1 MNEPSGTPQDSVRT
15 RWPEAAV
22 AVLLQ
27 AIAIA
32 VVVDS
37 MRVGVGW
44 ADDGPRSGYFPFI
57 IGVLLFTSASWILVS
72 QLRRW
77 SADHG
82 EFAERAQLRL
92 VMQMAVPIALY
103 IAAIVFVGLYVA
115 STALIAW
122 FMVRHGKYRALA
134 SAAISIGVPLV
145 CFLVFE
151 RWFLVQLPKGPLEAA
166 FGL

>member
-15 RWPEAAV
+15 RWPDVAV

-32 VVVDS
+32 VIADS
-37 MRVGVGW
+37 IRVGVGW

-57 IGVLLFTSASWILVS
+57 IGVLLGTSATWILVT

-77 SADHG
+77 STDHA

-103 IAAIVFVGLYVA
+103 IAAIAVAGLYVA

-122 FMVRHGKYRALA
+122 FMVRHGKYRVLP
-134 SAAISIGVPLV
+134 SAAVSIGVPLV

>member
-15 RWPEAAV
+15 RWPEVAV

-32 VVVDS
+32 VIADS
-37 MRVGVGW
+37 IRVGVGW

-57 IGVLLFTSASWILVS
+57 IGVLLGTSATWILVT

-77 SADHG
+77 STDHA

-103 IAAIVFVGLYVA
+103 IAAIAVAGLYVA

-122 FMVRHGKYRALA
+122 FMVRHGKYRVLP
-134 SAAISIGVPLV
+134 SAAVSIGVPLV

>member
-15 RWPEAAV
+15 RWPEVAV

-32 VVVDS
+32 VIADS
-37 MRVGVGW
+37 IRVGVGW

-57 IGVLLFTSASWILVS
+57 IGVLLGTSATWILVT

-77 SADHG
+77 STDHA

-103 IAAIVFVGLYVA
+103 IAAIAVAGLYVA

-122 FMVRHGKYRALA
+122 FMVRHGKYRALP
-134 SAAISIGVPLV
+134 SAAVSIGVPLV

>member
-15 RWPEAAV
+15 RWPEVAV

-32 VVVDS
+32 VIADS
-37 MRVGVGW
+37 FRVGVGW

-57 IGVLLFTSASWILVS
+57 IGVLLGTSATWILVT

-77 SADHG
+77 STDHA

-103 IAAIVFVGLYVA
+103 IAAIAVAGLYVA

-122 FMVRHGKYRALA
+122 FMVRHGKYRVLP
-134 SAAISIGVPLV
+134 SAAVSIGVPLV